1 MLNFHQTKIY
11 ANSLHFYISF
21 LSFIFVLG
29 IVKKQPPN
37 ICLMLL
43 KTRGILLRAIKYSE
57 TSLIL
62 DIYTREKGLK
72 KYIVSG
78 VRKNK
83 ARMHANL
90 FQVMSILD
98 IVAYDRPDRDL
109 NRLKEAQSAFLFQRI
124 PFEVPRSAIGLF
136 MIEVTRKAIHDA
148 ESNPELYDLL
158 ENFLSFLDQT
168 LDSVANIHLLYLLQ
182 FSAYLGI
189 MPELDYDTERPFF
202 DLQEGH
208 FTSTVPP
215 HSNYLDETNALLL
228 HQLLESDLQDSC
240 HLKMTATQRKELL
253 HRLLDYYR
261 IHLDHFNTIHA
272 HTILEEILR

>member
-1 MLNFHQTKIY
+1 MALE
-11 ANSLHFYISF
+11 
-21 LSFIFVLG
+21 
-29 IVKKQPPN
+29 KKCPN
-37 ICLMLL
+37 YVSMLL

-62 DIYTREKGLK
+62 DVYTREKGLK

-98 IVAYDRPDRDL
+98 LVAYDRSDRDL
-109 NRLKEAQSAFLFQRI
+109 HRLKEAQSAFLYQRI
-124 PFEVPRSAIGLF
+124 PFEVPRSAIGMF
-136 MIEVTRKAIHDA
+136 IIEVTRKAIHDA

-168 LDSVANIHLLYLLQ
+168 PDSIANIHLLYLLQ

-189 MPELDYDTERPFF
+189 MPELDYEKKRPFF

-208 FTSTVPP
+208 FTAAVPS
-215 HSNYLDETNALLL
+215 HSNYLDESEALLL
-228 HQLLESDLQDSC
+228 HQLLECDLREVG
-240 HLKMTATQRKELL
+240 HLKMTASERKTLL
-253 HRLLDYYR
+253 NHLLDYYR

-272 HTILEEILR
+272 HRILEEILR